1 MISVQNNGINPVPPN
16 KQDTKTNVPVVIG
29 STLAG
34 AAVAG
39 AAAHRAFS
47 YTQEGDVIST
57 KLDRYTKQ
65 ANGLK
70 KESSFEKDGAKPP
83 IQVDY
88 IENGKLT
95 KREINYPTGQK
106 NSLDFD
112 EEGNVTKG
120 VKSLGDTSIEYRQ
133 FFERIRE
140 KDVFYSG
147 NTRIEYEQ
155 KLDPGNGDRIA
166 STEIKIAN
174 KNVPYSGYGH
184 THRSRNHEVW
194 KPWVWD
200 TDNLSTLSEEH
211 RQKIATLAPEI
222 GEIQARDLTQK
233 VPIRYLG
240 DIPLEPEVLS
250 KNIPK
255 TFEEVIPYLNAQRNK
270 QVALWGIGVGVLVGG
285 TAFLINRLTAKKPQ
299 TAPPQATP

>member
-1 MISVQNNGINPVPPN
+1 MIVLQNNGTNPVPSK

-34 AAVAG
+34 GAVAG

-57 KLDRYTKQ
+57 KLDRYTKL
-65 ANGLK
+65 NDGLK
-70 KESSFEKDGAKPP
+70 TEYGFDEEKKELPT
-83 IQVDY
+83 QVDT
-88 IENGKLT
+88 IKNGKLT
-95 KREINYPTGQK
+95 KREINYDESKDGFIKT
-106 NSLDFD
+106 SLDFD
-112 EEGNVTKG
+112 EEGHVTKG
-120 VKSLGDTSIEYRQ
+120 VKSLGDTSIEYTQ
-133 FFERIRE
+133 AISPN
-140 KDVFYSG
+140 K
-147 NTRIEYEQ
+147 
-155 KLDPGNGDRIA
+155 GDRIA

-174 KNVPYSGYGH
+174 KNVPNAGYGY
-184 THRSRNHEVW
+184 THRSPNHEVW
-194 KPWVWD
+194 KPWVFN

-222 GEIQARDLTQK
+222 GEIPVKGLTEK

-240 DIPLEPEVLS
+240 DIPLEPEILS

-270 QVALWGIGVGVLVGG
+270 QVAFWGIGVGVLAGG

-299 TAPPQATP
+299 AVNTQTTP

>member
-1 MISVQNNGINPVPPN
+1 MIVLQNNGTNPVPSK
-16 KQDTKTNVPVVIG
+16 KQDTKTNVPLVIG

-39 AAAHRAFS
+39 AAAHGAFS

-57 KLDRYTKQ
+57 KFDRYTKL
-65 ANGLK
+65 NDGLK
-70 KESSFEKDGAKPP
+70 TEHLFKKDEIKFLTHVG
-83 IQVDY
+83 Y
-88 IENGKLT
+88 IKNTHVSYIKNKKLT
-95 KREINYPTGQK
+95 QIEKSSRFIKTT
-106 NSLDFD
+106 LDFD
-112 EEGNVTKG
+112 EEGHVTKG
-120 VKSLGDTSIEYRQ
+120 VKSLGDTS
-133 FFERIRE
+133 
-140 KDVFYSG
+140 
-147 NTRIEYEQ
+147 IEYEQ

-174 KNVPYSGYGH
+174 KNVPNSGYGH
-184 THRSRNHEVW
+184 THRSPNHEVW
-194 KPWVWD
+194 KPWVFN

-222 GEIQARDLTQK
+222 GEVRARDLTQK

-255 TFEEVIPYLNAQRNK
+255 TFEEVIPYLNAQRHK
-270 QVALWGIGVGVLVGG
+270 QVALWGIGVGVLAGG
-285 TAFLINRLTAKKPQ
+285 TAFLISRLTAKKPEAVN
-299 TAPPQATP
+299 TQATP

>member
-1 MISVQNNGINPVPPN
+1 MIVVQNNGTNPVPPN

-29 STLAG
+29 FTLAG

-120 VKSLGDTSIEYRQ
+120 VKSLGDTSIEY
-133 FFERIRE
+133 
-140 KDVFYSG
+140 
-147 NTRIEYEQ
+147 EQ

-174 KNVPYSGYGH
+174 KNVPNSGYGY
-184 THRSRNHEVW
+184 THRSPHHEVW

-200 TDNLSTLSEEH
+200 TDNLSTLSEKH
-211 RQKIATLAPEI
+211 RQKIATLAPIKENVSVK
-222 GEIQARDLTQK
+222 GYNQK

-299 TAPPQATP
+299 TAPPQAKP